1 VNVSVENLA
10 PCKKLLRVE
19 VEAQKVDEAFEKVTR
34 EFQRKT
40 TMPGFRP
47 GKVPREMV
55 FRKFAVD
62 IRERVKRDL
71 INDSYKK
78 AVDEQ
83 KLDVM
88 AYPDIE
94 EIQFNPGQPLQF
106 AATVETAPE
115 FELPEYKGIPVKREA
130 RSVTEEEI
138 NRALDILRE
147 KRAKYEVVERPAQTG
162 DVAVVSYTGTC
173 EGRPIAEIAPAT
185 KGLTEQK
192 EFWIDT
198 AGKTFIPG
206 FAEQLLGARAGE
218 RRTISVTFPADFSTS
233 QLAGKTATYEVE
245 VSAIRQRVSPALDD
259 ALAQAYSAPNVEKL
273 REGVRRDL
281 ENELAQTQEG
291 VIRNQLIQSLLN
303 RVNFE
308 LPESAVSQETKHVV
322 FDLVQENSKRGVP
335 RQKIEE
341 QKEQIHSFAE
351 RNAKERIKVAFLLQ
365 KIAEKEDI
373 KVSEAEIKQR
383 IRALATLANTTVDK
397 LEADLKK
404 RNGLIEIY
412 DQIMNEKVL
421 QLLEQHAR
429 VEEVP
434 PGTLSTDP

>member
-1 VNVSVENLA
+1 MNVSVENLA

-47 GKVPREMV
+47 GRAPREIV

-62 IRERVKRDL
+62 IRERVRREL
-71 INDSYKK
+71 LNDSYKK
-78 AVDEQ
+78 AVDDQ
-83 KLDVM
+83 KLDVVGP
-88 AYPDIE
+88 PDIE

-130 RSVTEEEI
+130 RSVTEEDV
-138 NRALDILRE
+138 NRALDVLRE
-147 KRAKYEVVERPAQTG
+147 RRAKYEVVERPAQTG
-162 DVAVVSYTGTC
+162 DFAVVTYTGTC

-185 KGLTEQK
+185 KGLTQQK
-192 EFWIDT
+192 DFWVDT
-198 AGKTFIPG
+198 SGQTFIPG
-206 FAEQLLGARAGE
+206 FAEQLLGARAGDK
-218 RRTISVTFPADFSTS
+218 RTITVTFPADFSTP
-233 QLAGKTATYEVE
+233 QLAGKTATYEVA
-245 VSAIRQRVSPALDD
+245 VSAIRQKVSPPLDD
-259 ALAQAYSAPNVEKL
+259 VLAQAYTAPDIEKL
-273 REGVRRDL
+273 RAGVRRDL
-281 ENELAQTQEG
+281 ENELAHTQEG
-291 VIRNQLIQSLLN
+291 VIRNQLIASLLN

-308 LPESAVSQETKHVV
+308 LPEGAVSQETKHLVY
-322 FDLVQENSKRGVP
+322 DLVQENSKRGVP
-335 RQKIEE
+335 REKIEE
-341 QKEQIHSFAE
+341 QKDQIHSFAE

-373 KVSEAEIKQR
+373 KVSESEIKER
-383 IRALATLANTTVDK
+383 LRGLAALADTTADK

-412 DQIMNEKVL
+412 DQIMNEKVF
-421 QLLEQHAR
+421 QLLQQNAR
-429 VEEVP
+429 IEDVP
-434 PGTLSTDP
+434 PGTLSTNQ